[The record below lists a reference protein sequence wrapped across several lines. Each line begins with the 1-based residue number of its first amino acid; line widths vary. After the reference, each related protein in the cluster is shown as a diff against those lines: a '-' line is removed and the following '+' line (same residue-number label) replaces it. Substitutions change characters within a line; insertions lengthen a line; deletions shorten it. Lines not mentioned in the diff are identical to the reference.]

1 MSRVRAPSI
10 ALFFTLSFLWQI
22 VFVTIWLAFFLG
34 CVQGLTEFLPISS
47 SGHLLLFQ
55 KLFGLDQP
63 THYVLFDIVCHLG
76 TLLAILVSFRSDLKY
91 FWEKK
96 IVRDLFLG
104 TLPLLPLVFFIQPLK
119 NLLHQPWV
127 LSGCFFLSAGFI
139 WLGRPRFE
147 KFNRLVDP
155 FWIGLAQAIAI
166 LPGVSRS
173 GATISTARALGWSWE
188 SAFQFSF
195 LLAIPAI
202 LGGIVVEMGSL
213 SSEQVSP
220 LALFTGF
227 SVSFFVG
234 RWTLQRVQWILK
246 SEKWHYFGWYCLV
259 LGWVNLCT
267 LFF

>member
-1 MSRVRAPSI
+1 MTA
-10 ALFFTLSFLWQI
+10 
-22 VFVTIWLAFFLG
+22 WLAFFLG
-34 CVQGLTEFLPISS
+34 CVQGVTEFLPISS

-55 KLFGLDQP
+55 KLFGLDHP
-63 THYVLFDIVCHLG
+63 TRYVLFDIVCHLG
-76 TLLAILVSFRSDLKY
+76 TLLAILVSFRSDLHC

-96 IVRDLFLG
+96 IGRDVFLG
-104 TLPLLPLVFFIQPLK
+104 SLPLLPLIFLIHPLK

-127 LSGCFFLSAGFI
+127 LSGCFFLSSGFI
-139 WLGRPRFE
+139 WMGRPRFE
-147 KFNRLVDP
+147 KAIHPVDP
-155 FWIGLAQAIAI
+155 FWIGLAQAIAV
-166 LPGVSRS
+166 LPGISRS

-188 SAFQFSF
+188 SSFQFSF

-202 LGGIVVEMGSL
+202 LGGTILEIGSL
-213 SSEQVSP
+213 SSEHVP
-220 LALFTGF
+220 LLSLLIGF

-234 RWTLQRVQWILK
+234 RWTLQRVKWILK